1 METPFNPMQS
11 VKRRFFAMR
20 NGVIADTLRRAGS
33 PFRVIFG
40 LNLPQIAEI
49 AAEVPQEHRAEL
61 AEALWANN
69 GTRESMLIAPM
80 LMSRESVDAGRA
92 EQMLREAPCAEV
104 ADVLCHRL
112 LRHLPFAQEL
122 SLSLADDADDGV
134 RYGALRLM
142 FNIVGEHPSEAMI
155 WPIRSWPARVR
166 APAPSLPR
174 CSTKRNGFWRRTERY
189 IKYDAS
195 EVPRHFGRVVFLRGK
210 ISGELHEVALG
221 VEGCAASH
229 AGG

>member
-1 METPFNPMQS
+1 METEFSPMQS

-40 LNLPQIAEI
+40 LNLPQIVEI
-49 AAEVPQEHRAEL
+49 AAEVPPDHAREL

-80 LMSRESVDAGRA
+80 LMPRDAVDAARA
-92 EQMLREAPCAEV
+92 AAMLRETPCAEV

-112 LRHLPFAQEL
+112 LRHMPYAFDLARE
-122 SLSLADDADDGV
+122 LADAADPGV

-142 FNIVGEHPSEAMI
+142 FNIVGTHAAEAE
-155 WPIRSWPARVR
+155 AL
-166 APAPSLPR
+166 A
-174 CSTKRNGFWRRTERY
+174 RTELDRDCPHTRA
-189 IKYDAS
+189 IAA
-195 EVPRHFGRVVFLRGK
+195 
-210 ISGELHEVALG
+210 ALLDEATWLLG
-221 VEGCAASH
+221 DEA
-229 AGG
+229 